1 MTDFV
6 HLHVHTEYSLLDGAC
21 KIKEL
26 VKLAASLGQKAI
38 AITDH
43 GVMYGVIDFYK
54 ACNAAGIKPVIG
66 CEVYTAPG
74 SRFEKQR
81 RADYDYAHLLLLAKN
96 NTGYQNLSKLVTYS
110 YIEGFYIKPRVDEEL
125 LRRYSEG
132 IICLSACLAG
142 EIPRAIMQDDM
153 AGAEKIALKYREIFG
168 AENFYLEIQDHGMA
182 EQKKVNRGILEISR
196 KHGIPLVC
204 TNDAHYL
211 RQEDADAQN
220 VLMCIQT
227 NHTVEEGSGL
237 AFETQEFYIKS
248 GDQMAELFDY
258 APEAVANTVRI
269 AEACNVDFEFGTL
282 RLPNFTAPDGLE
294 NFDYLTQLCFDGLK
308 DRYAP
313 VTDAHR
319 ERLTF
324 ELDTIKQMG
333 YVDYFLI
340 VWDFINY
347 ARSQGIPVGPGR
359 GSAAGAL
366 VSYCLGITNIDPL
379 RFNLLFERFLNPERV
394 TMPDIDIDFCYE
406 RRQEVIDYVVRRY
419 GSDHVC
425 QIVTFGT
432 MKARGVVRDV
442 ARALGFAYADA
453 DRVAKLIPS
462 DLGMTLERALEISP
476 DLRSLYE
483 EDDAVRQLIDT
494 SLKIEGMPRHTSIH
508 AAGVVITD
516 EPVSEYLPLQLSDN
530 AIVTQY
536 PKDTVEELGLLKMD
550 FLGLRN
556 LTILADTLRMI
567 EQAGKPFD
575 FDAYNNYTDPETYEL
590 LSVGNTSGVFQLE
603 SAGMRRTLMEL
614 KPKTIEDII
623 AIISLYRPGPMD
635 SIPRYI
641 YGKNNPDK
649 VEYTHEMLRDILD
662 VTYGCI
668 VYQEQVMQIVRKM
681 AGYNY
686 GRADLVRRAMAKK
699 KPSVMEKE
707 REYFLH
713 GLTDENGNVIVDGCL
728 RRGVDERS
736 ANIIFDEMT
745 KFAAY
750 AFNKSHAAAYA
761 DIAYK
766 TGYLKRHYQNEYMA
780 ALFTSVLDNT
790 AKVVEYKDEC
800 ERLGIPLLP
809 PDVNESDA
817 GFTPVSNGIRF
828 GLVAI
833 KNIGRSFIEA
843 LVKERA
849 ANGPFKSFYDFVDR
863 MLDKDMNKRAVE
875 SLIKCGAFD
884 SLGVNRRRLMNR
896 YESVMSTLAGERKN
910 NLAGQLSLFGETL
923 APKDEDLFPDL
934 PEFSQKELLAYEKEV
949 AGMYLS
955 GHPMQDYKKEVQL
968 LHATPIANLL
978 PDEDGNSE
986 FKDGQTVLIAG
997 MIAQV
1002 TTKLTKNDA
1011 TMAFL
1016 SIEDTTGSIET
1027 LVFPK
1032 VRDKYAKLIVQD
1044 TPLALRGKLSIREE
1058 EDPKLLC
1065 DMIAP
1070 LTGAS
1075 QNMGK
1080 LYIKLAP
1087 AKAAYE
1093 RQIKDRL
1100 RQTPG
1105 AGQVVFYFEQDK
1117 KYYRFTETVSITD
1130 ELLSELRGLLGKECV
1145 VLSK

>member
-1 MTDFV
+1 M
-6 HLHVHTEYSLLDGAC
+6 
-21 KIKEL
+21 
-26 VKLAASLGQKAI
+26 
-38 AITDH
+38 
-43 GVMYGVIDFYK
+43 
-54 ACNAAGIKPVIG
+54 
-66 CEVYTAPG
+66 
-74 SRFEKQR
+74 
-81 RADYDYAHLLLLAKN
+81 
-96 NTGYQNLSKLVTYS
+96 
-110 YIEGFYIKPRVDEEL
+110 
-125 LRRYSEG
+125 
-132 IICLSACLAG
+132 
-142 EIPRAIMQDDM
+142 
-153 AGAEKIALKYREIFG
+153 
-168 AENFYLEIQDHGMA
+168 
-182 EQKKVNRGILEISR
+182 
-196 KHGIPLVC
+196 
-204 TNDAHYL
+204 
-211 RQEDADAQN
+211 
-220 VLMCIQT
+220 
-227 NHTVEEGSGL
+227 
-237 AFETQEFYIKS
+237 
-248 GDQMAELFDY
+248 
-258 APEAVANTVRI
+258 
-269 AEACNVDFEFGTL
+269 
-282 RLPNFTAPDGLE
+282 
-294 NFDYLTQLCFDGLK
+294 
-308 DRYAP
+308 
-313 VTDAHR
+313 
-319 ERLTF
+319 
-324 ELDTIKQMG
+324 
-333 YVDYFLI
+333 
-340 VWDFINY
+340 
-347 ARSQGIPVGPGR
+347 
-359 GSAAGAL
+359 
-366 VSYCLGITNIDPL
+366 
-379 RFNLLFERFLNPERV
+379 
-394 TMPDIDIDFCYE
+394 
-406 RRQEVIDYVVRRY
+406 
-419 GSDHVC
+419 
-425 QIVTFGT
+425 
-432 MKARGVVRDV
+432 
-442 ARALGFAYADA
+442 
-453 DRVAKLIPS
+453 
-462 DLGMTLERALEISP
+462 
-476 DLRSLYE
+476 
-483 EDDAVRQLIDT
+483 
-494 SLKIEGMPRHTSIH
+494 
-508 AAGVVITD
+508 
-516 EPVSEYLPLQLSDN
+516 
-530 AIVTQY
+530 
-536 PKDTVEELGLLKMD
+536 
-550 FLGLRN
+550 
-556 LTILADTLRMI
+556 
-567 EQAGKPFD
+567 
-575 FDAYNNYTDPETYEL
+575 
-590 LSVGNTSGVFQLE
+590 
-603 SAGMRRTLMEL
+603 
-614 KPKTIEDII
+614 
-623 AIISLYRPGPMD
+623 
-635 SIPRYI
+635 
-641 YGKNNPDK
+641 
-649 VEYTHEMLRDILD
+649 
-662 VTYGCI
+662 
-668 VYQEQVMQIVRKM
+668 
-681 AGYNY
+681 
-686 GRADLVRRAMAKK
+686 
-699 KPSVMEKE
+699 
-707 REYFLH
+707 
-713 GLTDENGNVIVDGCL
+713 
-728 RRGVDERS
+728 DERS

-780 ALFTSVLDNT
+780 ALFTSVPDNT

-955 GHPMQDYKKEVQL
+955 GHPMQDYKKEVQQ

-1044 TPLALRGKLSIREE
+1044 TPLALRGQAFHSRGRRPQTALRYDRAADRREPE
-1058 EDPKLLC
+1058 H
-1065 DMIAP
+1065 
-1070 LTGAS
+1070 
-1075 QNMGK
+1075 GK